1 MSIEGGSTI
10 IGIESSQ
17 TKIRVDQPDILNKEG
32 KYILGHINREVKD
45 SSGQWVKIKGDP
57 IDHFPNIKVN
67 KGSLFG
73 DFLETSFKSSTVRIL
88 RGAGKL
94 AIPIAI
100 SLDAYTIYSAY
111 KEDGNKIGSGTTRAI
126 GSSLGGWG
134 GAIAGAMIGAAVGGP
149 IGAVIGGIIG
159 GIIGSGLGEVIAQPV
174 ANFLGNAANSVG
186 NFFGNTSK
194 KFSNFTSNATKKF
207 REIKSGMRRTFTTA
221 AKSLSNIS
229 RKFTNSTAVVH
240 NPRRSSNRITNST
253 KVFTI
258 YGDTGN
264 RRCNKTISK
273 SRTNITISKLS
284 SSSRSQSNYKC
295 VTSNSSRSSKVSGSS
310 KSSSGRY
317 TATKSS
323 KYKNR

>member
-1 MSIEGGSTI
+1 VSIEGGSTI

-159 GIIGSGLGEVIAQPV
+159 GIIGSGLGEAIAQPV
-174 ANFLGNAANSVG
+174 ANFLGNAAKSVG
-186 NFFGNTSK
+186 NFFENTSK
-194 KFSNFTSNATKKF
+194 KFSNFTSNVTKKF
-207 REIKSGMRRTFTTA
+207 GEIKSGMRRTFTTA

-240 NPRRSSNRITNST
+240 NMWRSSAKGTNST

-258 YGDTGN
+258 YGNTGN
-264 RRCNKTISK
+264 KRCNKGILK
-273 SRTNITISKLS
+273 SRTNISASKTS
-284 SSSRSQSNYKC
+284 SSSRLQSNYKC
-295 VTSNSSRSSKVSGSS
+295 TRSNSSRPNKVSGSS
-310 KSSSGRY
+310 TSGRSS
-317 TATKSS
+317 TTKSS
-323 KYKNR
+323 RSRRR